1 MPACLRVRELICTNN
16 VSTTKLIFEKQGFHV
31 LWLACLISVLA
42 WLAPDAVSDG
52 SYWGLRTHTWFWLAI
67 AVAVLHQGW
76 VWLCWR
82 LELHA
87 RWMTRTFGPT
97 GFTIY
102 GTGFALLA
110 FTRVGTLIG
119 LALAGRGTL
128 PVNET
133 FLDVLATVLLAPIGY
148 LFYSVAR
155 YFTYRRALGA
165 DHFDPSYRSMPLET
179 RGIFRFTN
187 NGMYIFG
194 LLVVWLPALY
204 AASKAALLAAAF
216 NHTYIW
222 VHYYCTELP
231 DMKRIYGKSE

>member
-1 MPACLRVRELICTNN
+1 L
-16 VSTTKLIFEKQGFHV
+16 HV

-52 SYWGLRTHTWFWLAI
+52 FYWGVRTPTWFWLAI

-82 LELHA
+82 LELHTQ
-87 RWMTRTFGPT
+87 WVTRTFGRR
-97 GFTIY
+97 GFTSY
-102 GTGFALLA
+102 GGGFALLA
-110 FTRVGTLIG
+110 FTRVGALIG
-119 LALAGRGTL
+119 LALADRGTL

-155 YFTYRRALGA
+155 HFRFRRALGA
-165 DHFDPSYRSMPLET
+165 DHFDPSYRSKPLET

-194 LLVVWLPALY
+194 LLIVWLPALY
-204 AASKAALLAAAF
+204 AASQAALLAAAF
-216 NHTYIW
+216 NHIYIW
-222 VHYYCTELP
+222 VHYYRTELP
-231 DMKRIYGKSE
+231 DMKRIHGKSE